1 MKTYKGKLLALA
13 ATLSA
18 IAFDPAWSQI
28 PYRTV
33 GTGVNVCYNN
43 ISVIACPTDTSAAFF
58 GQDQGL
64 TPSYQDNGDGTVTDL
79 NTGLMWVQ
87 ARGGKMPWDSAF
99 LMAGQCNQGG
109 YTDWRVPMI
118 KELYSLINFNGKSA
132 PLASNCIAYIDTS
145 YFDIAYGNM
154 AIGERV
160 IDGQDWTATKY
171 KGLTM
176 VGDST
181 VFGVNFIDG
190 RIKGYPQYKPGTG
203 NTVKNR
209 LYVRFVRDNNTYGI
223 NQYTDNGDSTIT
235 DHATKLM
242 WMKND
247 SKTGMNWQSAL
258 AYAQAKNSAHYKG
271 YSDWRLPTAKELQSI
286 VDYTRC
292 KDLTNSAAI
301 DPVFNITQITDEG
314 GSVNWPFFWANT
326 THLDNMGGVYLSF
339 GEALGWMHVPP
350 TATWY
355 TLQDV
360 HGAGAQR
367 SDPKAG
373 SPSNY
378 LLGYTQ
384 GGQPCYGLGPQGDVI
399 RINNYVRLVR
409 TADSPAWTSEQQ
421 QENMKI
427 IPNPARVSFHLFL
440 DDKLADGQITMTDM
454 FGHIALETAVQPV
467 DVSVLAPGLYC
478 LAFCRDAE
486 IIRTRVL
493 VIH

>member
-1 MKTYKGKLLALA
+1 MTNFKGILPAFATALLVVAVV
-13 ATLSA
+13 
-18 IAFDPAWSQI
+18 PAWSQI

-33 GTGVNVCYNN
+33 GTGVSACYNN
-43 ISVIACPTDTSAAFF
+43 TAVITCPTDSAAAFF

-64 TPSYQDNGDGTVTDL
+64 TPSCQDNGDGTVTDL

-87 ARGGKMPWDSAF
+87 ARGNKMSWDSAF
-99 LMAGQCNQGG
+99 LMAGECTQGG
-109 YTDWRVPMI
+109 YTDWRVPTI

-145 YFDIAYGNM
+145 FFEIAYGNT

-160 IDGQDWTATKY
+160 IDGQDWSATKY

-209 LYVRFVRDNNTYGI
+209 LYVRFVRDNSSYGI
-223 NQYTDNGDSTIT
+223 NQFTDNGDSTIT

-247 SKTGMNWQSAL
+247 SKAGMNWQSAL

-292 KDLTNSAAI
+292 KDFTNSAAI

-326 THLDNMGGVYLSF
+326 THLDNMGGVYVSF

-367 SDPKAG
+367 SDPKSG

-409 TADSPAWTSEQQ
+409 NADSPAGTGEQNH
-421 QENMKI
+421 ENVKI
-427 IPNPARVSFHLFL
+427 IPNPARASFLLIL
-440 DDKLADGQITMTDM
+440 DDKLADGKITMTDM
-454 FGHIALETAVQPV
+454 FGRVALETTVQPV
-467 DVSVLAPGLYC
+467 DVDGLSPGLYC
-478 LAFCRDAE
+478 LQLSGKVE
-486 IIRTRVL
+486 IIRKRVL